1 MPQLYDLSITLNSK
15 TEDQILRY
23 LQAEV
28 AQRSKAVNPLKAWP
42 FWAGFIWGCIFIA
55 AMDYGDVRLCVG
67 QRDDSGGLRTAPV
80 QP

>member
-1 MPQLYDLSITLNSK
+1 MAKLYNYSVNLTDK

-23 LQAEV
+23 LQTEV
-28 AQRSKAVNPLKAWP
+28 AHLSKAVNPLKAWP

-55 AMDYGDVRLCVG
+55 AMDYGDVQLCVG
-67 QRDDSGGLRTAPV
+67 QCDDSGGLRTAPV